1 MTTAKAGEWKIGKK
15 VEMNNSLQIA
25 TYRQIIGKEQK
36 LARGKTLKELE
47 AMKELLFQKNTYMN
61 YYKSPRKVAQEKK
74 DDENAQYIY
83 DQVMADKSAKM
94 YN

>member
-1 MTTAKAGEWKIGKK
+1 
-15 VEMNNSLQIA
+15 
-25 TYRQIIGKEQK
+25 
-36 LARGKTLKELE
+36 
-47 AMKELLFQKNTYMN
+47 MKELLFQKNTYMN